1 MQSLKSE
8 QPCQPN
14 DDYEKLSA
22 NRAPEAGSR
31 FAGTPSDFVGNPQSC
46 SVKYVDVLL
55 LTVARPVTV
64 V

>member
-1 MQSLKSE
+1 MQSLKSG
-8 QPCQPN
+8 QPYQPN
-14 DDYEKLSA
+14 DDNEKLSA
-22 NRAPEAGSR
+22 SRAPDAGSR
-31 FAGTPSDFVGNPQSC
+31 FAGTPSDFVGNRRSC